1 MKIKIIVLS
10 FLILIL
16 PFGLVAA
23 SGLVPCELGACTI
36 CHLFQL
42 FTNIVT
48 FVLTIIVPPV
58 ATIMFLYGGIL
69 FYTSGG
75 VPEKVKK
82 AKDVITYAIFGII
95 IIYSAWVIVGAF
107 LSAIGVADWNGLT
120 TWWEIE
126 CTI

>member
-1 MKIKIIVLS
+1 MKIKIIALS
-10 FLILIL
+10 FLVLIL
-16 PFGLVAA
+16 PLGLVSAD
-23 SGLVPCELGACTI
+23 GLVPCELGECNI

-75 VPEKVKK
+75 VPEKVNK
-82 AKDVITYAIFGII
+82 AKEVMIYTVFGLI
-95 IIYSAWVIVGAF
+95 IIYSAWVVIGAF
-107 LSAIGVADWNGLT
+107 LNAIGVADWTGLT
-120 TWWEIE
+120 TWWEID
-126 CTI
+126 CSI